1 MLRVGVVIQ
10 LLLLFPPVV
19 TDVLAD
25 ALPLPRPLAEEKMA
39 PSVTTAAPSVATAAP
54 SVATAAS
61 PEATIPPAVA
71 MAPPIDLLGE
81 ATQVAGYL
89 LILIVLAALAVHL
102 GRRFRPGLGG
112 EGPIHVLDGRNLAP
126 GIGVRLIRVGSQ
138 SWLVGVTKERVSL
151 LAEITTEDLAIST
164 PSMEN
169 NRAKPTTRT
178 GIGNHAPNT

>member
-1 MLRVGVVIQ
+1 
-10 LLLLFPPVV
+10 
-19 TDVLAD
+19 
-25 ALPLPRPLAEEKMA
+25 
-39 PSVTTAAPSVATAAP
+39 
-54 SVATAAS
+54 
-61 PEATIPPAVA
+61 